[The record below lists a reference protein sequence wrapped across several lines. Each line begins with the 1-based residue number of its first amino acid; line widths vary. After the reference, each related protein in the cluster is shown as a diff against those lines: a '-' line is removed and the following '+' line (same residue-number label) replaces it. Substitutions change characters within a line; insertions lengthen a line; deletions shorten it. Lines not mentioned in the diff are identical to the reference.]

1 MNAFSQIPPRFPEG
15 RAVVSGQP
23 DLWCTYAAIRSL
35 AWVNQLQ
42 TADQLQIRR
51 YIESRLNRDGGY
63 AWSKGMPSD
72 AWATFYCTET
82 LNDLGTLEQVS
93 EKTEAWLDSLWDGH
107 AYGMCAGQ
115 GADVWA
121 THYAVRTLINVC
133 HGEVK
138 APAVLLDW
146 LNALQCESG
155 GLSWSPAFAQRGK
168 ADVRACF
175 YAVMAWKALSQQGDW
190 VPAWDM
196 DRLIEWMQAQQ
207 VAGGGFRF
215 SEAADTACLWAT
227 YRTTATLAA
236 LGRAPLHGAGC
247 VAWIESLRG
256 PGGGFVRWQGY
267 DCEDVWAVFC
277 AVGSLKALG
286 RDVSGLAQGVSRFIQ
301 QLYVGSGG
309 YTYREKS
316 AAADVLTTAATI
328 LDGRLTPQARA
339 SAVKWI
345 EGCQLPNE
353 AGVMYMPGRGA
364 EVRCTAWALAAG
376 ALRDSPEARQAV
388 LGWLARIQNPD
399 GGLGFWEGRG
409 SDMVSTASAV
419 SIIARLG
426 RSDGVDC
433 GQLERFVRRCSVA
446 QEPPTFANFP
456 GGVATFRSSV
466 QALKCLRYLGYAD
479 REGMLAL
486 LRRHKV
492 KQGGFANIGN
502 RIPDLLST
510 YEAMAAC
517 CDFGLEVDRAHVLY
531 FLENVETDGGYAWSP
546 MYREGHDAL
555 STCLGSLVRQWL
567 KGHLPVLPNLYLS

>member
-1 MNAFSQIPPRFPEG
+1 MNTLSQIAPRFPAG
-15 RAVVSGQP
+15 NAVVSGQP

-35 AWVNQLQ
+35 AWV
-42 TADQLQIRR
+42 DQLQSVDRPQICR

-82 LNDLGTLEQVS
+82 LNDLGAQERGTQ
-93 EKTEAWLDSLWDGH
+93 KTESWLDSLWDGH
-107 AYGMCAGQ
+107 AYAMCAGQ

-138 APAVLLDW
+138 EPAELLDW
-146 LNALQCESG
+146 LSGLQCESG
-155 GLSWSPAFAQRGK
+155 GLSWSPAFARRNK

-175 YAVMAWKALSQQGDW
+175 YGVMAWKALSQQGAW
-190 VPAWDM
+190 VPTWDM
-196 DRLIEWMQAQQ
+196 DRLVQWMQAQQ
-207 VAGGGFRF
+207 LECGGFRF
-215 SEAADTACLWAT
+215 SEAADTPCLWAT

-236 LGRAPLHGAGC
+236 LGTSPLHSARC
-247 VAWIESLRG
+247 VAWIDSLRG

-286 RDVSGLAQGVSRFIQ
+286 QDVSGLAQGVSQFIQ
-301 QLYVGSGG
+301 HLYVDNGG

-316 AAADVLTTAATI
+316 AAADVLTTAATV
-328 LDGRLTPQARA
+328 LGGTLAPQDRD
-339 SAVKWI
+339 SAVRWI

-376 ALRDSPEARQAV
+376 ALRDAVQGRQAV
-388 LGWLARIQNPD
+388 LAWLGRIQNPD
-399 GGLGFWEGRG
+399 GGFGFWEGRG

-419 SIIARLG
+419 SIMAMLG
-426 RSDGVDC
+426 SNNGVDC
-433 GQLERFVRRCSVA
+433 AQLEHFIRRCA
-446 QEPPTFANFP
+446 ITQEPPTYGNFP
-456 GGVATFRSSV
+456 DGTPTLRSSI
-466 QALKCLRYLGYAD
+466 QALKCLRYLGHGNGGA
-479 REGMLAL
+479 MQAL
-486 LRRHKV
+486 LLRHKV

-510 YEAMAAC
+510 YEAMAASSAF
-517 CDFGLEVDRAHVLY
+517 DLEVDRAHVLY
-531 FLENVETDGGYAWSP
+531 FLEKVETASGYAWSP
-546 MYREGHDAL
+546 MYREGQDAL
-555 STCLGSLVRQWL
+555 STCLGSLLRQWFQGRL
-567 KGHLPVLPNLYLS
+567 DVLPHLYLS

>member
-35 AWVNQLQ
+35 AWVDQLQ
-42 TADQLQIRR
+42 TVDQPQIRR

-82 LNDLGTLEQVS
+82 LNDLGALEQVS
-93 EKTEAWLDSLWDGH
+93 EKTEPWLDSLWDGH
-107 AYGMCAGQ
+107 AYAMCAGQ

-138 APAVLLDW
+138 APVVLLDW
-146 LNALQCESG
+146 LSALQCENG
-155 GLSWSPAFAQRGK
+155 GLSWSPAFAQRNK

-175 YAVMAWKALSQQGDW
+175 YAVMAWKALNQQGDW

-196 DRLIEWMQAQQ
+196 DRLIDWMQTQQ
-207 VAGGGFRF
+207 VEGGGFRF

-236 LGRAPLHGAGC
+236 LGVAPLHSAGC
-247 VAWIESLRG
+247 LAWIESLRG

-301 QLYVGSGG
+301 QLYVDNGG

-316 AAADVLTTAATI
+316 AAADVLTTAATV
-328 LDGRLTPQARA
+328 LGGRLTPQARA

-388 LGWLARIQNPD
+388 LAWLARVQNPD
-399 GGLGFWEGRG
+399 GGFGFWEGRG

-419 SIIARLG
+419 SIITRLG

-433 GQLERFVRRCSVA
+433 EQLERFVRRCA
-446 QEPPTFANFP
+446 ITQEPLAFANFP
-456 GGVATFRSSV
+456 GGAATFRSSV
-466 QALKCLRYLGYAD
+466 QALKCLRYLSHTD
-479 REGMLAL
+479 NEGMMAL

-510 YEAMAAC
+510 YEAMAAS
-517 CDFGLEVDRAHVLY
+517 CDFGLEVDRAHALY
-531 FLENVETDGGYAWSP
+531 FLENVETEGGYAWSP

-555 STCLGSLVRQWL
+555 STCLGSLVGQWF
-567 KGHLPVLPNLYLS
+567 KGHLSVLPNLYLS